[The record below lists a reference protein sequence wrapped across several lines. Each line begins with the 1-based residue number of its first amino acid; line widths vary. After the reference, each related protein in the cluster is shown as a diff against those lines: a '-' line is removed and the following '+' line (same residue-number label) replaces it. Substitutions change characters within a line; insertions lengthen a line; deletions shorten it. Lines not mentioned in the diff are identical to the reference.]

1 MFGDELIVCVRF
13 NTPGRSRPCCT
24 SDNLFETDQWVEM
37 IQVNECGLRES
48 LGKKKEVFN
57 GGTSLFWEDC
67 ECVLRCGGIDGGR
80 FDNRPRPETPARNIY
95 TVVRD
100 CDRKYEYYTVY
111 LP

>member
-1 MFGDELIVCVRF
+1 MEL
-13 NTPGRSRPCCT
+13 N
-24 SDNLFETDQWVEM
+24 NLEILEIGELKQSMSFSGEM

-100 CDRKYEYYTVY
+100 CDRKI
-111 LP
+111 

>member
-1 MFGDELIVCVRF
+1 MLY
-13 NTPGRSRPCCT
+13 

-67 ECVLRCGGIDGGR
+67 ECVNGGVEESTVGGLTTDHER
-80 FDNRPRPETPARNIY
+80 KRRLEIY
-95 TVVRD
+95 TQLYVTATE
-100 CDRKYEYYTVY
+100 K
-111 LP
+111 